1 MITITSKC
9 LHLTAS
15 FPIEIGEL
23 KLTAEAMIFVNK
35 NKEGN
40 NVAEV
45 DFADLRDITYMGIP
59 IDAYEGWRKFTKFH
73 NEMGIDFGTAIDG
86 KFREVLNDDAVNYL
100 IKDLDF

>member
-9 LHLTAS
+9 LHLIAS

-23 KLTAEAMIFVNK
+23 KLTAEATMFVSK

-59 IDAYEGWRKFTKFH
+59 IDAHRGWRKFSEFH
-73 NEMGIDFGTAIDG
+73 KEMGIDFNEAVDN
-86 KFREVLNDDAVNYL
+86 KFIEVLNEDAVNDL

>member
-9 LHLTAS
+9 LHLIAS

-73 NEMGIDFGTAIDG
+73 NEMGIDFNTAIDN
-86 KFREVLNDDAVNYL
+86 KFREVMNDDAVNYL
-100 IKDLDF
+100 IKDLEF

>member
-1 MITITSKC
+1 MITIKSKC
-9 LHLTAS
+9 LHLIAS

-35 NKEGN
+35 NKEGH

-45 DFADLRDITYMGIP
+45 DFGDLRDITYMGIP
-59 IDAYEGWRKFTKFH
+59 IDAHRGWKKFSEFH
-73 NEMGIDFGTAIDG
+73 NEMGIDFNTAIDD
-86 KFREVLNDDAVNYL
+86 KFIEVLNDDAVNYL

>member
-9 LHLTAS
+9 LHLIAS

-73 NEMGIDFGTAIDG
+73 NEMGIDFGTAIDN
-86 KFREVLNDDAVNYL
+86 KFREVMNDDAVNYL

>member
-9 LHLTAS
+9 LHLIAS

-59 IDAYEGWRKFTKFH
+59 IDAYKGWKKFSEFH
-73 NEMGIDFGTAIDG
+73 NEMGIDFNTAIDN
-86 KFREVLNDDAVNYL
+86 KFIEVLNDDAVNYL
-100 IKDLDF
+100 IKDLEF

>member
-15 FPIEIGEL
+15 FPIEISEL

-35 NKEGN
+35 NKEGH

-59 IDAYEGWRKFTKFH
+59 IDAYEGWRKFSKFH
-73 NEMGIDFGTAIDG
+73 NEMGIDFNTAIDN
-86 KFREVLNDDAVNYL
+86 KFREVMNDDAVNYL

>member
-23 KLTAEAMIFVNK
+23 KLTAETMIFVNK

-45 DFADLRDITYMGIP
+45 DFADFRDITYMGIP
-59 IDAYEGWRKFTKFH
+59 IDAYEGWKKFTKFH
-73 NEMGIDFGTAIDG
+73 KEMGIDFNTAIDN
-86 KFREVLNDDAVNYL
+86 KFREVMNDDAVNYL
-100 IKDLDF
+100 IKDLEF

>member
-23 KLTAEAMIFVNK
+23 RLIAEAMIFVNK
-35 NKEGN
+35 NKEGH

-45 DFADLRDITYMGIP
+45 DFADICDITYMGIP

-73 NEMGIDFGTAIDG
+73 KEMGIDFSTAIDN

-100 IKDLDF
+100 IKDLEF

>member
-1 MITITSKC
+1 LI
-9 LHLTAS
+9 AS

-23 KLTAEAMIFVNK
+23 KLTAEATMFVSK

-59 IDAYEGWRKFTKFH
+59 IDAHRGWRKFSEFH
-73 NEMGIDFGTAIDG
+73 KEMGIDFNEAVDN
-86 KFREVLNDDAVNYL
+86 KFIEVLNEDAVNDL

>member
-1 MITITSKC
+1 MITITSRC
-9 LHLTAS
+9 LHLIAS

-23 KLTAEAMIFVNK
+23 KLTAEAIIFVNK

-45 DFADLRDITYMGIP
+45 DFADLRDITYMGIS
-59 IDAYEGWRKFTKFH
+59 IDAYEGWKKFTKFH
-73 NEMGIDFGTAIDG
+73 NEMGIDFNTAIDG
-86 KFREVLNDDAVNYL
+86 KFREVLNDDAVDDL